1 MGLHYFTFYD
11 IIKRNARCFK
21 EKHAWFEVA
30 DGKTLTFDDFKNMVD
45 HLATG
50 LQQAGLK
57 QGDRIGL
64 LGRNSLEL
72 FLIYGAAFALGSIV
86 VPLNWRLS
94 ADEIEYILGD
104 CKPRFIF
111 VDHDFQELIQRIK
124 NKLNFIHNYYNIG
137 VNGGYFTDFS
147 NLLNNKIDLKPAD
160 VMTDDAC
167 VIFYTAAISGKPRGA
182 IISHDYILSFTTQ
195 FCYLYNIAQE
205 DVHLNLLPLFHGLGV
220 YSTMSAFRA
229 GSLNI
234 NVNKFDAVNAVN
246 LIQEKKV
253 SILFNFPPILASIL
267 EQQEKMRNNIS
278 SLKKVAGIDSP
289 ETIEKYQRVTGG
301 NFFPLYG
308 QTECMATTGIYNE
321 RPGSAGRPLP
331 LMQIRLVDNY
341 DNPVPNGRIGEI
353 TAKGPSLFKGYW
365 NQPEVNTFTFRGG
378 WHHTG
383 DIGRFDE
390 DGFLWFVGRKPE
402 KELIKCGGENVY
414 PAEVEEM
421 ILQHTAVAKA
431 VVFGVPDSVWGEAI
445 KAVCQLKEGQS
456 LEAQELIDFVAQR
469 IARYK
474 KPHCVIFIE
483 NLPSLEDGLPD
494 RAKITKQYG

>member
-1 MGLHYFTFYD
+1 MGLHDFTFYD
-11 IIKRNARCFK
+11 IIKRNAKCFK
-21 EKHAWFEVA
+21 EKQAWFEVA

-50 LQQAGLK
+50 LQQAGLN
-57 QGDRIGL
+57 QGDRIAL
-64 LGRNSLEL
+64 LGRNSLEF

-94 ADEIEYILGD
+94 ADEIEYPLGD

-124 NKLNFIHNYYNIG
+124 NKLSFIHNYYSIG

-147 NLLNNKIDLKPAD
+147 NLLNNKIDFKRAD
-160 VMTDDAC
+160 VMTADAC

-205 DVHLNLLPLFHGLGV
+205 DVHLNLLPLFHAVGV
-220 YSTMSAFRA
+220 YSTMSAFHA
-229 GSLNI
+229 GALNI

-267 EQQEKMRNNIS
+267 EQQEKMRNNIN

-289 ETIEKYQRVTGG
+289 ETIEKYQSVTGG

-341 DNPVPNGRIGEI
+341 DNPVPNGQIGEI

-431 VVFGVPDSVWGEAI
+431 VVFGLPDSVWGEAI
-445 KAVCQLKEGQS
+445 KAVCQLKDGQS

-494 RAKITKQYG
+494 RAKIIKQYG